1 MQQVSEHV
9 LVETKYL
16 GCNVGLVLT
25 EQGPVVIDTPA
36 LPYDTRDLLD
46 QIRKLTSKRIAYLIY
61 THEHFDHVLGGAGL
75 TKKVIAHYAAVKDI
89 EYLRT
94 NLAEEIK
101 HFYPGLYKEYEDIF
115 DSLDI
120 VPPQITFA
128 NEMTL
133 YAGSL
138 KLELSWVGGHS
149 PASILIYLPEDRV
162 LFCGDNVDVGMP
174 FIAPYSRFG
183 EWIEA
188 LKRIEG
194 MDIERIVPGHDEV
207 CSMNDVR
214 RTRIFFET
222 ARDRVQ
228 KLIKTGANKGETIRK
243 IDLTDVLPVPPSQI
257 INQQV
262 QTMAGMMWEELSSND
277 E

>member
-1 MQQVSEHV
+1 
-9 LVETKYL
+9 
-16 GCNVGLVLT
+16 
-25 EQGPVVIDTPA
+25 VIDTPV
-36 LPYDTRDLLD
+36 LPDDTRDLRD

-61 THEHFDHVLGGAGL
+61 THEHFDHVLGASGL

-89 EYLRT
+89 EYLRKD
-94 NLAEEIK
+94 LAGEIK
-101 HFYPGLYKEYEDIF
+101 HFYPGLYKEYKDTL
-115 DSLDI
+115 DSLDV
-120 VPPQITFA
+120 VPPQITFV

-133 YAGSL
+133 YAGNQ

-149 PASILIYLPEDRV
+149 PASIMIYLPGDKV

-183 EWIEA
+183 EWIDA

-194 MDIERIVPGHDEV
+194 MDIGRIVPGHDEV

-228 KLIKTGANKGETIRK
+228 KLIEAGANKGETIRK
-243 IDLTDVLPVPPSQI
+243 IDLTDVLPVPLLPVVI
-257 INQQV
+257 QQV
-262 QTMAGMMWEELSSND
+262 QVMVSMMWEELGRQ
-277 E
+277 